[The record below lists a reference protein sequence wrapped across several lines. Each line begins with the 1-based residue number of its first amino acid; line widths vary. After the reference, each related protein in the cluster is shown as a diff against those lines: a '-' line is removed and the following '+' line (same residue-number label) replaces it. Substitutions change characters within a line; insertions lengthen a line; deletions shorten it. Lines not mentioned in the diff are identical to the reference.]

1 MENTQNTGAS
11 STPDLSASVNASKL
25 ANPATVVTPTPSASE
40 MADGGDVA
48 PDTNNDGSHDW
59 GQWIAIGI
67 ISLTIV
73 SLVMQIVVNRRSL
86 VRLNQDDK
94 QLREDLTEMK
104 LRVDTL
110 EKNQTPTRRAA

>member
-1 MENTQNTGAS
+1 MENTQNASAS

-25 ANPATVVTPTPSASE
+25 ANPATVVSPTPSANE
-40 MADGGDVA
+40 LAEGGDVA

-86 VRLNQDDK
+86 VRLNQDDTAMRQK
-94 QLREDLTEMK
+94 IAE
-104 LRVDTL
+104 L
-110 EKNQTPTRRAA
+110 EVRMDSYEQKNTQRRAA

>member
-1 MENTQNTGAS
+1 MENTQNASAS

-25 ANPATVVTPTPSASE
+25 ANPATVVSPTPSANE
-40 MADGGDVA
+40 LAEGGDVA
-48 PDTNNDGSHDW
+48 PETNNDGSHDW

-94 QLREDLTEMK
+94 QLREDLVEVK
-104 LRVDTL
+104 LRVDNL
-110 EKNQTPTRRAA
+110 EKNQNSSRRAA

>member
-1 MENTQNTGAS
+1 MENSTNAGGSA
-11 STPDLSASVNASKL
+11 TPDLSASVNASKL
-25 ANPATVVTPTPSASE
+25 ANPATVVTPVPSAGE
-40 MADGGDVA
+40 MAEGGDTA
-48 PDTNNDGSHDW
+48 PETNNDGSHDW

-94 QLREDLTEMK
+94 DMRERLTK
-104 LRVDTL
+104 LELKFDNF
-110 EKNQTPTRRAA
+110 ENAQPTRRAA